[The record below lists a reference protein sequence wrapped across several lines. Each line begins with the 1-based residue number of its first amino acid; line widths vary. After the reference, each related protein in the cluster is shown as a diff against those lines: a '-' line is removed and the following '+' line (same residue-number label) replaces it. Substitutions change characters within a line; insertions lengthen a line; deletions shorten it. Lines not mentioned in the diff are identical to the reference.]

1 VGVGEGER
9 SSEARGCERFATP
22 IVEASRRGESE
33 RGARQLEGWRV
44 KGVVGTGLLLILL
57 FCYSALLNAC

>member
-44 KGVVGTGLLLILL
+44 KGVVGTGLLL
-57 FCYSALLNAC
+57 LNAC